1 MYFTIGQRA
10 PLPNVPPLQRGV
22 YKYHYIFRGKGWNA
36 RRERGEGGGLPAV
49 NLHLQKLWIS
59 SGNFLPLSP

>member
-10 PLPNVPPLQRGV
+10 PLPNVTPLQRGV
-22 YKYHYIFRGKGWNA
+22 YKYHHIFRGKGWNA
-36 RRERGEGGGLPAV
+36 RREGGGWPAV

-59 SGNFLPLSP
+59 SGNFQPLSP

>member
-10 PLPNVPPLQRGV
+10 PLPNVTPLQRGV

-36 RRERGEGGGLPAV
+36 RRERGGGGGVTCSELASSETV
-49 NLHLQKLWIS
+49 DQLW
-59 SGNFLPLSP
+59 